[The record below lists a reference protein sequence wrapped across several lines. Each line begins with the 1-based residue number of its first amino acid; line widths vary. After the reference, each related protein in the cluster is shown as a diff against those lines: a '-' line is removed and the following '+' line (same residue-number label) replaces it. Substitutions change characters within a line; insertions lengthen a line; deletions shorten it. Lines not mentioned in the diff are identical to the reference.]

1 MDVLSIRFVASQG
14 RFKDI
19 VMIEHYNVALPI
31 TMSLTMSLAF

>member
-19 VMIEHYNVALPI
+19 VMIEHYNVALQCP
-31 TMSLTMSLAF
+31 